1 VVNRPLLLIE
11 QMESLRSGWHGS
23 AGTGK
28 RCIQGSSE
36 SHIGKG
42 DRSLGARGKNISWG
56 IGLSMKY
63 YWNTENVTTGEI
75 GESHF
80 PYSTLRGAVR
90 GVRRYIKG
98 EGGGPWIYSIFD
110 RPYWSEDLPGPVGF
124 TSEPVRSGIEDFR

>member
-1 VVNRPLLLIE
+1 MAPQAQEKDASKEVQRVIQEKEIE
-11 QMESLRSGWHGS
+11 VGVS
-23 AGTGK
+23 
-28 RCIQGSSE
+28 
-36 SHIGKG
+36 
-42 DRSLGARGKNISWG
+42 RGKNISWG

-63 YWNTENVTTGEI
+63 YWNTENVTTGET